1 MGGTSHAVIVA
12 GGGGGDGI
20 VDIGQILI
28 ILTATGN
35 SLDATWRR
43 TCDRSFQIGKY
54 FLLLRLIKVLL
65 TQSLCVI
72 GKRCT
77 FKKWVGYGNYGV

>member
-35 SLDATWRR
+35 SLDAT
-43 TCDRSFQIGKY
+43 
-54 FLLLRLIKVLL
+54 
-65 TQSLCVI
+65 
-72 GKRCT
+72 
-77 FKKWVGYGNYGV
+77 